1 MDRLQKLTELLEKSP
16 DDAFLLYAIAMEH
29 KNAGNAPLAGEF
41 FDRVVKRDPGYCY
54 AYHQKG
60 LLLESTGDVEGAKAV
75 YRQGIAAAE
84 KKGDLHA
91 KEEINAAL
99 TLLD

>member
-1 MDRLQKLTELLEKSP
+1 MDRLEKLTQLLSQSP
-16 DDAFLLYAIAMEH
+16 GDAFLLYAIAMEH
-29 KNAGNAPLAGEF
+29 KKADNAPAAVEF
-41 FDRVVKRDPGYCY
+41 FDRVIQIDPGYCY
-54 AYHQKG
+54 AYYQKG
-60 LLLESTGDVEGAKAV
+60 LLFESTGDMEGAKAV

-84 KKGDLHA
+84 RKGDLHA

>member
-1 MDRLQKLTELLEKSP
+1 MDRLQKLTELLAKSP

-29 KNAGNAPLAGEF
+29 KNAGNVPAATDF

-60 LLLESTGDVEGAKAV
+60 LLLESTGDVDGAKVV

-84 KKGDLHA
+84 QKGDHHA